1 MDINKLK
8 EQLKDTEQ
16 MAAVGRLRLIRAEEA
31 KLKNALREAM
41 QVMMRANIFNP
52 AEVAACHV
60 AIGHIG
66 ADLLQLS
73 QVEIDDA

>member
-8 EQLKDTEQ
+8 AQLRDTEQ
-16 MAAVGRLRLIRAEEA
+16 MAAVGRLRLIRTEES

-41 QVMMRANIFNP
+41 QAMMRADIFNP
-52 AEVAACHV
+52 AEVAACHI
-60 AIGHIG
+60 AISNIG

-73 QVEIDDA
+73 QVEVDDA